1 MKTPQGK
8 GVFGKQCGRAEEESN
23 MMNINTEEFN
33 PKIMFHYKEK
43 ASYEVSEHT
52 HDFLTIQY
60 VVSGRL
66 TYYVNGQ
73 EIEAKKE
80 DIIVLNP
87 GTPHRYVCPKGKNE
101 ATIFYLGIENLNI
114 KGYPQNFVPI
124 CSSVIPIRKY
134 QHEIYNC
141 YHEIISTQEKKDIGW
156 DLLTKVL
163 SQQFLVLVLKE
174 LSPQRSGSIQDYFQL
189 KMYDKNTIAQTIT
202 NYFQENYM
210 KKISVEEIARYTYL
224 STTYVTKIYKEM
236 TGDTPINYL
245 ISLRMDKAKE
255 ILGEGHFS
263 VQEVAK
269 QVGYDDP
276 YYFSK
281 LFKKRYGCSPSEY
294 KKKTV

>member
-1 MKTPQGK
+1 MSQM
-8 GVFGKQCGRAEEESN
+8 VISAED
-23 MMNINTEEFN
+23 FN
-33 PKIMFHYKEK
+33 PKVVFQYKQK
-43 ASYEVSEHT
+43 NTYEVPEHT

-60 VVSGRL
+60 VVSGRSL
-66 TYYVNGQ
+66 FVINGQ
-73 EIEAKKE
+73 EFEAKKE
-80 DIIVLNP
+80 DLVIINP
-87 GTPHRYVCPKGKNE
+87 GTVHTHKPIHGKE
-101 ATIFYLGIENLNI
+101 STIFNLGIENLNI
-114 KGYPQNFVPI
+114 KGYPPNYVPI
-124 CSSVIPIRKY
+124 FSSIVPIRRY

-141 YHEIISTQEKKDIGW
+141 YHEIITAQEKKDVAW
-156 DLLTKVL
+156 DLLTQVQ
-163 SQQFLVLVLKE
+163 SQQFLVWVLKE
-174 LSPQRSGSIQDYFQL
+174 LSPQRSGNIEDYFQL

-224 STTYVTKIYKEM
+224 STTYVTKIYKEI

-245 ISLRMDKAKE
+245 IRLRMDKARE
-255 ILGEGHFS
+255 ILSEGHFS

-294 KKKTV
+294 KKKNQLA

>member
-1 MKTPQGK
+1 
-8 GVFGKQCGRAEEESN
+8 

-189 KMYDKNTIAQTIT
+189 RCMIRI
-202 NYFQENYM
+202 
-210 KKISVEEIARYTYL
+210 R
-224 STTYVTKIYKEM
+224 
-236 TGDTPINYL
+236 
-245 ISLRMDKAKE
+245 SLRRLR
-255 ILGEGHFS
+255 ITS
-263 VQEVAK
+263 
-269 QVGYDDP
+269 
-276 YYFSK
+276 
-281 LFKKRYGCSPSEY
+281 R
-294 KKKTV
+294 KTT